1 MPTRTIRL
9 QSPNDNANVIGIA
22 LVPVDTPSEH
32 EGLRCDVRL
41 YPKLKT
47 LHCAS
52 MRLTGLTGY
61 DVLTELEEVKCQ
73 DNQLAG
79 GLWPLLENIKL
90 KHFWCHSNF
99 LGGSIPDITQ
109 PAFYG
114 NNEPDV
120 SLSMDGAASRIIV
133 GTRQLASGGGDRS
146 IKVYDWNGTGWEL
159 SATVTHGTTNSN
171 NGFNPKLS
179 RDGQT
184 MTFGAPNTKTSAV
197 YTTTTFD

>member
-9 QSPNDNANVIGIA
+9 QSPNDNANVTGIS

-99 LGGSIPDITQ
+99 LGGSIPDLIANAELQTFYCHGNRFTGFAGFAVSDTLGDFQ
-109 PAFYG
+109 AQNNLLSAAAVDKILNAF
-114 NNEPDV
+114 
-120 SLSMDGAASRIIV
+120 ATASRSS
-133 GTRQLASGGGDRS
+133 GTRVLNLGGAGNAAPTSAGLAD
-146 IKVYDWNGTGWEL
+146 KDALVELGW
-159 SATVTHGTTNSN
+159 TVTTN
-171 NGFNPKLS
+171 
-179 RDGQT
+179 
-184 MTFGAPNTKTSAV
+184 
-197 YTTTTFD
+197 

>member
-79 GLWPLLENIKL
+79 GLWPLLDNTKL

-99 LGGSIPDITQ
+99 LSGSIPDLIANAELQTFYCHGNRLTGFAGFAVSDTLGDFQ
-109 PAFYG
+109 AQNNLLSAAAVDKILNAF
-114 NNEPDV
+114 
-120 SLSMDGAASRIIV
+120 ATASRSS
-133 GTRQLASGGGDRS
+133 GTRVLNLG
-146 IKVYDWNGTGWEL
+146 GTGNAAPTSAGLADKDALVEL
-159 SATVTHGTTNSN
+159 GWTVTTN
-171 NGFNPKLS
+171 
-179 RDGQT
+179 
-184 MTFGAPNTKTSAV
+184 
-197 YTTTTFD
+197 